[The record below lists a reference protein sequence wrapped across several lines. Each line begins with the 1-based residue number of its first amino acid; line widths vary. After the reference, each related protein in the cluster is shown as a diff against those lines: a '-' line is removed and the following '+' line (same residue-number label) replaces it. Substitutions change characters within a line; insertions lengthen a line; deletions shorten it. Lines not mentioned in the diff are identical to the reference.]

1 MSMNRERSAGCY
13 RPGLEPAVSTHQ
25 LSAAGL
31 VLFHSARKANLFIR
45 ILIFNPKRDIKN
57 TEVRFDYFVL
67 VDLHCGDFQ
76 THHYKMSSRLV
87 QLSPF
92 QKEKLEY
99 YFRFLAP
106 DEEGNL
112 DKNSINRLMEKIL
125 DFTGWDEDSPTFR
138 EFQEVHEAF
147 FEQLFER
154 AQEEEGEAGKV
165 TLDNWLSM
173 WSSILPGVMSMH
185 NLPVWLRLMPQLLF
199 KIVDRRR
206 QKYLTANDL
215 EIFYKEM
222 VHLDSDQAFEVAQKA
237 YSHMTDEGRY
247 PLNEDSYEQ
256 LFANFLIGRT
266 PYGPGRY
273 IFGCFEHE
281 VRPFQLIAPAPD
293 EDESVMEVRK
303 PVSGRRPSRQ
313 FSYS

>member
-1 MSMNRERSAGCY
+1 
-13 RPGLEPAVSTHQ
+13 
-25 LSAAGL
+25 
-31 VLFHSARKANLFIR
+31 
-45 ILIFNPKRDIKN
+45 
-57 TEVRFDYFVL
+57 
-67 VDLHCGDFQ
+67 
-76 THHYKMSSRLV
+76 MSSKHL

-106 DEEGNL
+106 DENENL
-112 DKNSINRLMEKIL
+112 DKNSINRLMDKIL
-125 DFTGWDEDSPTFR
+125 DFTGWDEESPVAR

-147 FEQLFER
+147 FEQLFEK
-154 AQEEEGEAGKV
+154 AQEDDGTAGKV

-173 WSSILPGVMSMH
+173 WSGLLPGVMSMH

-206 QKYLTANDL
+206 QKFLTANDL

-222 VHLDSDQAFEVAQKA
+222 VHLDPDQAHEVALKA
-237 YSHMTDEGRY
+237 YDHMTDGGKY
-247 PLNEDSYEQ
+247 TLNEDSYEQ

-273 IFGCFEHE
+273 IFGCFEHV
-281 VRPFQLIAPAPD
+281 VRPFQLIAPAPE
-293 EDESVMEVRK
+293 EDSDLVMEVRK
-303 PVSGRRPSRQ
+303 PISGRRPSRPL
-313 FSYS
+313 